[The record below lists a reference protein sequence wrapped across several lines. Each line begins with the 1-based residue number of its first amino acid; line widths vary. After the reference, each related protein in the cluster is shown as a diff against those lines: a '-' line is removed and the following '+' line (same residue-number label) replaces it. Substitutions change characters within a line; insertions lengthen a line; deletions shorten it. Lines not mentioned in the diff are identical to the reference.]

1 MPGVI
6 RSRLVFHEPG
16 KAGCSADVVR
26 ETPGRHSGVLD
37 NVAMN
42 GIKDAMAGLRSTGKQ
57 GECRCLWRRFVDVA
71 KGDGPG
77 KTPDLSPSGFLK
89 CRNFARDVRVR
100 STWSRHY
107 KLGDG
112 KIHVESFMQ

>member
-1 MPGVI
+1 MA
-6 RSRLVFHEPG
+6 FDEPG
-16 KAGCSADVVR
+16 KDGRCTDVVR
-26 ETPGRHSGVLD
+26 ETPGRPPGGHSGVLD

-77 KTPDLSPSGFLK
+77 KTPDWSPSGFLK
-89 CRNFARDVRVR
+89 CRNFAR
-100 STWSRHY
+100 ST
-107 KLGDG
+107 
-112 KIHVESFMQ
+112 